1 MQQEELPE
9 AQRAARGA
17 VGTVPQQQAQGAL
30 RPARAQRADSRGDAT
45 EKNKKANAAR
55 HDETH
60 QTRRALETARAQ
72 MAGRGG
78 HGPPPVSRQLCSQ
91 HSPQSD
97 SAEEDCYGVT
107 HRARHKKTREKK
119 KCRGGRKKKAVDER
133 VDEERGA
140 ASEPPKS
147 AKEHA
152 YEIGY
157 RGVVEADEYSTG
169 TELPSPETREVVR
182 HSEAD

>member
-1 MQQEELPE
+1 VT
-9 AQRAARGA
+9 QRAARGA
-17 VGTVPQQQAQGAL
+17 AGTVPEQRAQGAL

-45 EKNKKANAAR
+45 EKNKKANADR

-60 QTRRALETARAQ
+60 QTRRALETARALT
-72 MAGRGG
+72 AGRGG
-78 HGPPPVSRQLCSQ
+78 HGPPTVSRQLCSQ

-107 HRARHKKTREKK
+107 HRARHKKTREQKK
-119 KCRGGRKKKAVDER
+119 MSRRAEKKIVD
-133 VDEERGA
+133 ERGA

-152 YEIGY
+152 YEIRH

-169 TELPSPETREVVR
+169 MESPSPETSEVVH